1 MKGKSKI
8 WKQARETVK
17 NPQKLSKLIDDVK
30 AKADTIS
37 DKGAYI
43 NELKEKLS
51 ALVRMVRFYI
61 SGTYR
66 AFSTKSMLLIVFA
79 LVYFVLPIDTIPDF
93 IPALGFT
100 DDISIIYYILKTI
113 EKDINKFRE
122 WESSV
127 TQ

>member
-127 TQ
+127 AQ

>member
-43 NELKEKLS
+43 NELKEKLG

-127 TQ
+127 AQ